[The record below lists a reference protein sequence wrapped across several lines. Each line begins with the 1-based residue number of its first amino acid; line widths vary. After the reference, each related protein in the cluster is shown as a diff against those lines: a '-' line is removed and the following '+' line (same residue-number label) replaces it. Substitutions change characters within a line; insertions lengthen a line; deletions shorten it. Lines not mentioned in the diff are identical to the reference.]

1 MLKLS
6 RLSRLSSAVVAL
18 SMLATAAGAAGVEDG
33 RGFPSKPMRI
43 IVGPGPDIVGRLVG
57 QKLTEAWGQQVIVET
72 RPGGGGN
79 IAGEMVAKATPDGYT
94 LLLASAAYTIN
105 AALQPGSFDLVK
117 DFAPVVFCATAPFVL
132 AVHPSVAA
140 RTVQELVALAKAK
153 PGVLIYASSGNGTPP
168 HLAGELFK
176 SIAGVNILHVPYKN
190 AAPALIDTVAGQV
203 QMMFVITSVGLPQVQ
218 NGKLRGL
225 GVSSAQ
231 RTPLAPTL
239 PTIAESGLPGYE
251 VIGWNGLIAPA
262 GTPAVIVN
270 KINAETSR
278 ALKQPDVMQRFSG
291 AFYDMAPANTP
302 EQYAT
307 YIRQEIAKWS
317 KLVKET
323 GARVD

>member
-6 RLSRLSSAVVAL
+6 RLGSAAVAM
-18 SMLATAAGAAGVEDG
+18 SVMATAAGAAGVDDA

-262 GTPAVIVN
+262 GTPAAIVN

>member
-6 RLSRLSSAVVAL
+6 RLGSAAVAM
-18 SMLATAAGAAGVEDG
+18 SVMATAAGAAGVDDA

-117 DFAPVVFCATAPFVL
+117 DCAPVVFCATAPFVL

-239 PTIAESGLPGYE
+239 PTIAEAGLPG
-251 VIGWNGLIAPA
+251 
-262 GTPAVIVN
+262 
-270 KINAETSR
+270 
-278 ALKQPDVMQRFSG
+278 
-291 AFYDMAPANTP
+291 
-302 EQYAT
+302 
-307 YIRQEIAKWS
+307 
-317 KLVKET
+317 
-323 GARVD
+323 

>member
-6 RLSRLSSAVVAL
+6 RLG
-18 SMLATAAGAAGVEDG
+18 GAAVAMSVMATVASAAAVDDA

-231 RTPLAPTL
+231 RTPLAPSL

-262 GTPAVIVN
+262 GTPAAIVN

>member
-1 MLKLS
+1 MLK
-6 RLSRLSSAVVAL
+6 R
-18 SMLATAAGAAGVEDG
+18 SMLGAAAVAASVLAAAVGAAGVEDA

-79 IAGEMVAKATPDGYT
+79 IAGEMVAKATADGYT

-117 DFAPVVFCATAPFVL
+117 DFSPVVFCATAPFVL
-132 AVHPSVAA
+132 AVHPTVAA

-176 SIAGVNILHVPYKN
+176 SMAGVNILHVPYKN
-190 AAPALIDTVAGQV
+190 AAPALIDVVAGQV
-203 QMMFVITSVGLPQVQ
+203 QMMFAITSVGLPQVQ

-231 RTPLAPTL
+231 RTPLAPSL
-239 PTIAESGLPGYE
+239 PTLAESGLPGYE

-262 GTPAVIVN
+262 GTPAAIVH
-270 KINAETSR
+270 KINAEASR
-278 ALKQPDVMQRFSG
+278 ALKQPDVVQRFSG
-291 AFYDMAPANTP
+291 AFYDTAAANTP

>member
-6 RLSRLSSAVVAL
+6 RLGSAAVAM
-18 SMLATAAGAAGVEDG
+18 SVMATVASAAAVDDG

-43 IVGPGPDIVGRLVG
+43 IVCPGPDIVGRLVG

-176 SIAGVNILHVPYKN
+176 TMAGVDMVHVPYKGSGPSMT
-190 AAPALIDTVAGQV
+190 ALLAGEVTLTFGSSTAVIPHVKSGRAKVIAVTGPQRSAIAPDVPTV
-203 QMMFVITSVGLPQVQ
+203 S
-218 NGKLRGL
+218 
-225 GVSSAQ
+225 
-231 RTPLAPTL
+231 
-239 PTIAESGLPGYE
+239 ESGLPGFE
-251 VIGWNGLIAPA
+251 VTGWYGLLGPARMPRAIVMRLNEQVNKVLPDLKERYAEMGTEPA
-262 GTPAVIVN
+262 GGSPEQFAQFIRTEIE
-270 KINAETSR
+270 KWSR
-278 ALKQPDVMQRFSG
+278 VVKSSG
-291 AFYDMAPANTP
+291 AKP
-302 EQYAT
+302 E
-307 YIRQEIAKWS
+307 
-317 KLVKET
+317 
-323 GARVD
+323 G

>member
-6 RLSRLSSAVVAL
+6 RLGSAAVAM
-18 SMLATAAGAAGVEDG
+18 SVMATVASAAAVDDG

-231 RTPLAPTL
+231 RTPLAPSL

-262 GTPAVIVN
+262 GTPAAIVN

>member
-6 RLSRLSSAVVAL
+6 KLGSAAVAM
-18 SMLATAAGAAGVEDG
+18 SVMATVASAAAVDDG

-231 RTPLAPTL
+231 RTPLAPSL

-262 GTPAVIVN
+262 GTPAAIVN

>member
-18 SMLATAAGAAGVEDG
+18 SMLATAAGAAGGEDG

>member
-1 MLKLS
+1 M
-6 RLSRLSSAVVAL
+6 
-18 SMLATAAGAAGVEDG
+18 ATAASAAAVDDG

-140 RTVQELVALAKAK
+140 RTVHELVALAKAK

-239 PTIAESGLPGYE
+239 PTIAESGLAGYE
-251 VIGWNGLIAPA
+251 VIGWNGLIAPG
-262 GTPAVIVN
+262 GTPAAIVN

>member
-6 RLSRLSSAVVAL
+6 RLGSAAVAM
-18 SMLATAAGAAGVEDG
+18 SVMATAAGAAAVDDG

-231 RTPLAPTL
+231 RTPLAPSL

-262 GTPAVIVN
+262 GTPAAIVN

>member
-1 MLKLS
+1 
-6 RLSRLSSAVVAL
+6 
-18 SMLATAAGAAGVEDG
+18 
-33 RGFPSKPMRI
+33 MRI

-262 GTPAVIVN
+262 GTPAAIVN